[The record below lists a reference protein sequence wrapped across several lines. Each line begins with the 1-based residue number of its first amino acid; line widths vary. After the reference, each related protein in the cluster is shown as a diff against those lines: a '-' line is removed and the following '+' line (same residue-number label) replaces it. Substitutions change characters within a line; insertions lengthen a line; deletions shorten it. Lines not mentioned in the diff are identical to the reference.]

1 MILIY
6 EFHTF
11 ELRGEEMNAE
21 IITIKCAI
29 YAVPTYCPEFKNTQI
44 NYGWMLTCNQAS
56 FPSFSVSDFC
66 TSPKKKDARSQVR
79 LNCTHHC
86 DTDKNPESEAH
97 YKSIEKWQFHFRLLA
112 SHKAMTSSCVIR
124 AQLSSFPYGTLSR
137 DGITVNNSKLEPMIL
152 GPRLIQF
159 LFT

>member
-6 EFHTF
+6 EFDTF
-11 ELRGEEMNAE
+11 ELRGEEMNVE

-29 YAVPTYCPEFKNTQI
+29 YAVSTYCPEFKNTQI

-56 FPSFSVSDFC
+56 FLSFSVSDFR

-97 YKSIEKWQFHFRLLA
+97 YKSIEKWQFYFRLLA

-124 AQLSSFPYGTLSR
+124 AQLSSFPYGYFKS
-137 DGITVNNSKLEPMIL
+137 
-152 GPRLIQF
+152 
-159 LFT
+159 